1 MIEVNEYVRTNNI
14 SRKEYLKK
22 YDSNVGYALYVQDN
36 IRKDD
41 YVRLNTGNIVKVIGI
56 KANTVNKRAIY
67 YGFYKQDWFDSAAV
81 ENFSDNIIDL
91 IEVGDIVNGMEV
103 LDIHKPRDLWE
114 PIEIRVDSR
123 YTNFILA
130 EDIKTIL
137 TKESYMANCYKVGGE
152 DEN

>member
-1 MIEVNEYVRTNNI
+1 MIEVNEYVRTNSGLIFKVNEI
-14 SRKEYLKK
+14 TYDEEYKDYLYKESFLLVDWKE
-22 YDSNVGYALYVQDN
+22 
-36 IRKDD
+36 
-41 YVRLNTGNIVKVIGI
+41 NIVKHS
-56 KANTVNKRAIY
+56 
-67 YGFYKQDWFDSAAV
+67 KQL
-81 ENFSDNIIDL
+81 IDL

-137 TKESYMANCYKVGGE
+137 TKEQYMANCYKVGGE
-152 DEN
+152 

>member
-152 DEN
+152 EDE

>member
-1 MIEVNEYVRTNNI
+1 MEEINKRCI

-103 LDIHKPRDLWE
+103 LDIYKPRDLWE

-130 EDIKTIL
+130 EDVKTML
-137 TKESYMANCYKVGGE
+137 TKEQYMANCYKVGGE
-152 DEN
+152 DE

>member
-137 TKESYMANCYKVGGE
+137 TKEIYMANCYKVGGE
-152 DEN
+152 EDE